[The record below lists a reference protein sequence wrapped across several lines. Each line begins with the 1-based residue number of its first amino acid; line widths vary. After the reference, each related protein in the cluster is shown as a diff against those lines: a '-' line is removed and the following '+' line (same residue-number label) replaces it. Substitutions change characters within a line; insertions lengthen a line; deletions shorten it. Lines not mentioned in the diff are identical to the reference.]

1 MGVYGLVW
9 TQLGNQYRHTITY
22 LGQYLYIIIT
32 MSTYSGSL
40 FLRTLTFYFNPS
52 PTLWCR
58 KKGMCGK
65 RVMVAHLGC
74 MLCLKRVMTV
84 HL

>member
-40 FLRTLTFYFNPS
+40 FPRTLTFYFI
-52 PTLWCR
+52 
-58 KKGMCGK
+58 
-65 RVMVAHLGC
+65 LG
-74 MLCLKRVMTV
+74 V
-84 HL
+84 